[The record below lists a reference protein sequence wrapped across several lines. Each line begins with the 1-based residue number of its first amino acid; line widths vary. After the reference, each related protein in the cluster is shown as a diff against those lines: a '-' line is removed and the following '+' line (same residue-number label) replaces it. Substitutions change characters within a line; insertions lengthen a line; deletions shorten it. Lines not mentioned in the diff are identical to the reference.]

1 MWYNLFIKIFKGV
14 FFVMRKN
21 KKNRKFNFNVIN
33 AVMVGVLISLSL
45 TLPFMKGKQDNLQST
60 EVTLTSE
67 FSIESEGENHIINV
81 VGKPATVENIEGVK
95 PENETQVSTEDEGEP
110 EVQAEPEAE
119 VEEPVEAEPEQEPE
133 VEQQEQEVQVQ
144 DYSETK
150 EFQDRCRLTY
160 AESGLEDE
168 IGQVAVAATIIHR
181 QYSPEFHADGNF
193 YNVMNNGFSSV
204 HDGEIFIM
212 TKNPYVLYYEDV
224 PERTIRATERALNGE
239 DPTEQLLWE
248 EAERLGL
255 DPEVYAAGGAKYFYN
270 PNACSEAALAERANI
285 KCKVQIGNHVF
296 YKVWDQ

>member
-1 MWYNLFIKIFKGV
+1 MK
-14 FFVMRKN
+14 KN

-33 AVMVGVLISLSL
+33 AVILGVLISLSL
-45 TLPFMKGKQDNLQST
+45 TLPFMKGKQDNPQST
-60 EVTLTSE
+60 EVALTSE

-81 VGKPATVENIEGVK
+81 IGKPATVENIGSV
-95 PENETQVSTEDEGEP
+95 
-110 EVQAEPEAE
+110 EPEAE

-133 VEQQEQEVQVQ
+133 VEQQVQEAQ

-181 QYSPEFHADGNF
+181 QYSPEFRADGDF

-204 HDGEIFIM
+204 RNGEIYIM
-212 TKNPYVLYYEDV
+212 TSNPYVLYYEDV

-248 EAERLGL
+248 EAVRLGL

-270 PNACSEAALAERANI
+270 PNVCSEAALAERANI

>member
-1 MWYNLFIKIFKGV
+1 
-14 FFVMRKN
+14 MRKN

-33 AVMVGVLISLSL
+33 AVILGVLISLSL
-45 TLPFMKGKQDNLQST
+45 TLPFMKGKQDNPQST
-60 EVTLTSE
+60 EVVLTSE

-81 VGKPATVENIEGVK
+81 IGKPATVENIGSV
-95 PENETQVSTEDEGEP
+95 
-110 EVQAEPEAE
+110 EPEAE

-133 VEQQEQEVQVQ
+133 VEQQVQETQ

-181 QYSPEFHADGNF
+181 QYSPEFRADGNF

-204 HDGEIFIM
+204 RNGEIYIM
-212 TKNPYVLYYEDV
+212 TSNPYVLYYEDV

-248 EAERLGL
+248 EAVRLGL

-270 PNACSEAALAERANI
+270 PNVCSEAALAERANI

>member
-1 MWYNLFIKIFKGV
+1 MK
-14 FFVMRKN
+14 KN

-33 AVMVGVLISLSL
+33 AVILGVLISLSL

-60 EVTLTSE
+60 EVALTSE

-81 VGKPATVENIEGVK
+81 VEKPATVENIGSV
-95 PENETQVSTEDEGEP
+95 
-110 EVQAEPEAE
+110 EPEAE
-119 VEEPVEAEPEQEPE
+119 VEESVEAEPEQEPE
-133 VEQQEQEVQVQ
+133 EEQQVQEVQ

-181 QYSPEFHADGNF
+181 QYSPEFRADGDF

-204 HDGEIFIM
+204 RNGEIYIM
-212 TKNPYVLYYEDV
+212 TSNPYVLYYEDV

-255 DPEVYAAGGAKYFYN
+255 DPEVR
-270 PNACSEAALAERANI
+270 S
-285 KCKVQIGNHVF
+285 
-296 YKVWDQ
+296 

>member
-1 MWYNLFIKIFKGV
+1 
-14 FFVMRKN
+14 MRKN

-33 AVMVGVLISLSL
+33 AVILGVLISLSL
-45 TLPFMKGKQDNLQST
+45 TLPFMKGKQDNPQST
-60 EVTLTSE
+60 EVVLTSE

-81 VGKPATVENIEGVK
+81 IGKPATVENIGSV
-95 PENETQVSTEDEGEP
+95 
-110 EVQAEPEAE
+110 EPEAE

-133 VEQQEQEVQVQ
+133 VEQQVQEAQ

-181 QYSPEFHADGNF
+181 QYSPEFRADGNF

-204 HDGEIFIM
+204 RNGEIYIM
-212 TKNPYVLYYEDV
+212 TSNPYVLYYEDV

-248 EAERLGL
+248 EAVRLGL

-270 PNACSEAALAERANI
+270 PNVCSEAALAERANI

>member
-1 MWYNLFIKIFKGV
+1 MK
-14 FFVMRKN
+14 KN

-33 AVMVGVLISLSL
+33 AVILGVLISLSL

-60 EVTLTSE
+60 EVALTSE

-81 VGKPATVENIEGVK
+81 VEKPATVENIGSVE
-95 PENETQVSTEDEGEP
+95 PENETQVSTEDEGK
-110 EVQAEPEAE
+110 PEAE
-119 VEEPVEAEPEQEPE
+119 AEEPVEAEPEQEPE
-133 VEQQEQEVQVQ
+133 EEQQVQEAQ

-181 QYSPEFHADGNF
+181 QYSPEFRADGDF

-204 HDGEIFIM
+204 RNGEIYIM
-212 TKNPYVLYYEDV
+212 TSNPYVLYYEDV

-248 EAERLGL
+248 EAVRLGL

>member
-1 MWYNLFIKIFKGV
+1 MK
-14 FFVMRKN
+14 KN

-33 AVMVGVLISLSL
+33 AVILGVLISLSL

-60 EVTLTSE
+60 EVALTSE
-67 FSIESEGENHIINV
+67 FSIESEGEKHIINV
-81 VGKPATVENIEGVK
+81 IGKPATVENIGSV
-95 PENETQVSTEDEGEP
+95 
-110 EVQAEPEAE
+110 EPEAE

-133 VEQQEQEVQVQ
+133 EEQQVQEAQ

-181 QYSPEFHADGNF
+181 QYSPEFRADGDF

-204 HDGEIFIM
+204 RNGEIYIM
-212 TKNPYVLYYEDV
+212 TSNPYVLYYEDV

-248 EAERLGL
+248 EAVRLGL

-270 PNACSEAALAERANI
+270 PNVCSEAALAERANI

>member
-1 MWYNLFIKIFKGV
+1 
-14 FFVMRKN
+14 MRKN

-33 AVMVGVLISLSL
+33 AVILGVLISLSL

-60 EVTLTSE
+60 EVVLTSE

-81 VGKPATVENIEGVK
+81 VEKPATVENIGSV
-95 PENETQVSTEDEGEP
+95 
-110 EVQAEPEAE
+110 EPEAE

-133 VEQQEQEVQVQ
+133 VEQQVQEAQ

-181 QYSPEFHADGNF
+181 QYSPEFRADGDF

-204 HDGEIFIM
+204 RNGEIYIM
-212 TKNPYVLYYEDV
+212 TSNPYVLYYEDV

>member
-1 MWYNLFIKIFKGV
+1 MK
-14 FFVMRKN
+14 KN

-33 AVMVGVLISLSL
+33 AVILGVLISLSL

-60 EVTLTSE
+60 EVALTSE

-81 VGKPATVENIEGVK
+81 IGKSATVENIGSV
-95 PENETQVSTEDEGEP
+95 
-110 EVQAEPEAE
+110 EPEAE

-133 VEQQEQEVQVQ
+133 VEQQVQETQ

-181 QYSPEFHADGNF
+181 QYSPEFRADGDF

-204 HDGEIFIM
+204 RNGEIYIM
-212 TKNPYVLYYEDV
+212 TSNPYVLYYEDV

-270 PNACSEAALAERANI
+270 PNVCSEAALAERANI

>member
-1 MWYNLFIKIFKGV
+1 
-14 FFVMRKN
+14 MRKN
-21 KKNRKFNFNVIN
+21 KENRKFNFNVIN
-33 AVMVGVLISLSL
+33 AVILGILISLSL

-60 EVTLTSE
+60 EVVLTSE

-81 VGKPATVENIEGVK
+81 VEKPATVENIGSV
-95 PENETQVSTEDEGEP
+95 
-110 EVQAEPEAE
+110 EPEAE

-133 VEQQEQEVQVQ
+133 VELQVQEAQ

-181 QYSPEFHADGNF
+181 QYSPEFRADGDF

-204 HDGEIFIM
+204 RNGEIYIM
-212 TKNPYVLYYEDV
+212 TSNPYVLYYEDV

-270 PNACSEAALAERANI
+270 PNVCSEAALAERANI

>member
-1 MWYNLFIKIFKGV
+1 
-14 FFVMRKN
+14 MRKSN
-21 KKNRKFNFNVIN
+21 YAKVRRIKSFIN
-33 AVMVGVLISLSL
+33 AIEVIGAILIGVMFSLYLFGPQLSFKDSEE
-45 TLPFMKGKQDNLQST
+45 TTK
-60 EVTLTSE
+60 EVTQIEGVGRRKTINVNVTYATAVNLETEPVATVQTLSE
-67 FSIESEGENHIINV
+67 SEEQVETAEPEIESEAE
-81 VGKPATVENIEGVK
+81 
-95 PENETQVSTEDEGEP
+95 ETAYE
-110 EVQAEPEAE
+110 EVQ
-119 VEEPVEAEPEQEPE
+119 QY
-133 VEQQEQEVQVQ
+133 
-144 DYSETK
+144 DSETK

-181 QYSPEFHADGNF
+181 QYSSEFHADGNF

-204 HDGEIFIM
+204 HNGEIYIM
-212 TKNPYVLYYEDV
+212 TSNPYVLYYEDV

-248 EAERLGL
+248 EAVRLGL

>member
-1 MWYNLFIKIFKGV
+1 MK
-14 FFVMRKN
+14 KN

-33 AVMVGVLISLSL
+33 AVILGILISLSL
-45 TLPFMKGKQDNLQST
+45 TLPVMKGKQDNLQST
-60 EVTLTSE
+60 EVVLTSE

-81 VGKPATVENIEGVK
+81 VEKPATVENIGSVE
-95 PENETQVSTEDEGEP
+95 PENETQVSTEDEGK
-110 EVQAEPEAE
+110 PEAE
-119 VEEPVEAEPEQEPE
+119 AEEPVEAEPEQEPE
-133 VEQQEQEVQVQ
+133 VEQKVQEAQ

-181 QYSPEFHADGNF
+181 QYSPEFRADGDF

-204 HDGEIFIM
+204 RNGEIYIM
-212 TKNPYVLYYEDV
+212 TSNPYVLYYEDV

-239 DPTEQLLWE
+239 DPIEQLLWE

-270 PNACSEAALAERANI
+270 PNVCSEAALAERANI

>member
-1 MWYNLFIKIFKGV
+1 
-14 FFVMRKN
+14 MRKN

-33 AVMVGVLISLSL
+33 AVILGVLISLSL
-45 TLPFMKGKQDNLQST
+45 TLPFMKGKQDNLQT
-60 EVTLTSE
+60 MEVALTSE

-81 VGKPATVENIEGVK
+81 VEKPATVENIGSV
-95 PENETQVSTEDEGEP
+95 
-110 EVQAEPEAE
+110 EPEAE

-133 VEQQEQEVQVQ
+133 VEQQVQEAQ

-181 QYSPEFHADGNF
+181 QYSPEFRADGDF

-204 HDGEIFIM
+204 RNGEIYIM
-212 TKNPYVLYYEDV
+212 TSNPYVLYYEDV

>member
-1 MWYNLFIKIFKGV
+1 
-14 FFVMRKN
+14 MRKN

-33 AVMVGVLISLSL
+33 AVVLGVLISLSL
-45 TLPFMKGKQDNLQST
+45 TLPFMKGKQDNPQST
-60 EVTLTSE
+60 EVVLTSE

-81 VGKPATVENIEGVK
+81 VEKPATVENIGSV
-95 PENETQVSTEDEGEP
+95 
-110 EVQAEPEAE
+110 EPEAE
-119 VEEPVEAEPEQEPE
+119 AEEPVEAEPEQE
-133 VEQQEQEVQVQ
+133 VEAEQEQGAQVQ

-181 QYSPEFHADGNF
+181 QYSPEFRADGDF

-204 HDGEIFIM
+204 RNGEIYIM
-212 TKNPYVLYYEDV
+212 TSNPYVLYYEDV

-248 EAERLGL
+248 EAVRLGL

-270 PNACSEAALAERANI
+270 PNVCSEAALAERANI

>member
-1 MWYNLFIKIFKGV
+1 MK
-14 FFVMRKN
+14 KN

-33 AVMVGVLISLSL
+33 AVILGILISLSL

-60 EVTLTSE
+60 EVVLTSE

-81 VGKPATVENIEGVK
+81 VEKPATVENIGSV
-95 PENETQVSTEDEGEP
+95 
-110 EVQAEPEAE
+110 EPEAE

-133 VEQQEQEVQVQ
+133 VEQQVQEAQ

-181 QYSPEFHADGNF
+181 QYSPEFRADGDF

-204 HDGEIFIM
+204 RNGEIYIM
-212 TKNPYVLYYEDV
+212 TSNPYVLYYEDV

-270 PNACSEAALAERANI
+270 PNVCSEAALAERANI

>member
-1 MWYNLFIKIFKGV
+1 
-14 FFVMRKN
+14 MRES
-21 KKNRKFNFNVIN
+21 KKNRKFNFRVIN
-33 AVMVGVLISLSL
+33 AVMIGVLISLSL

-60 EVTLTSE
+60 EVALTSE

-81 VGKPATVENIEGVK
+81 VEKPATVENIGSV
-95 PENETQVSTEDEGEP
+95 
-110 EVQAEPEAE
+110 EPEAE

-133 VEQQEQEVQVQ
+133 VEQQVQEAQ

-181 QYSPEFHADGNF
+181 QYSPEFRADGDF

-204 HDGEIFIM
+204 RNGEIYIM
-212 TKNPYVLYYEDV
+212 TSNPYVLYYEDV

-270 PNACSEAALAERANI
+270 PNVCSEAALAERANI

>member
-1 MWYNLFIKIFKGV
+1 MK
-14 FFVMRKN
+14 KN
-21 KKNRKFNFNVIN
+21 KKNRKSKASVINVII
-33 AVMVGVLISLSL
+33 VGVLISLSL
-45 TLPFMKGKQDNLQST
+45 TLPFMKGKQDNPQST
-60 EVTLTSE
+60 EVVLTSE

-81 VGKPATVENIEGVK
+81 VEKPATVENIGSV
-95 PENETQVSTEDEGEP
+95 
-110 EVQAEPEAE
+110 EPEAE
-119 VEEPVEAEPEQEPE
+119 AEEPVEAEPEQE
-133 VEQQEQEVQVQ
+133 VEAEQEQGAQVQ

-181 QYSPEFHADGNF
+181 QYSPEFRADGDF
-193 YNVMNNGFSSV
+193 YQVMNNGFSSV
-204 HDGEIFIM
+204 RNGEIYIM
-212 TKNPYVLYYEDV
+212 TSNPYVLYYEDV

-248 EAERLGL
+248 ESVRLGL

-270 PNACSEAALAERANI
+270 PNVCSEAALAERANI

>member
-1 MWYNLFIKIFKGV
+1 
-14 FFVMRKN
+14 MRKN
-21 KKNRKFNFNVIN
+21 KENRKFNFNVIN
-33 AVMVGVLISLSL
+33 AVILGILISLSL

-60 EVTLTSE
+60 EVVLTSE

-81 VGKPATVENIEGVK
+81 VEKPATVENIGSV
-95 PENETQVSTEDEGEP
+95 
-110 EVQAEPEAE
+110 EPEAE

-133 VEQQEQEVQVQ
+133 VEQQVQEAQ

-181 QYSPEFHADGNF
+181 QYSPEFRADGDF

-204 HDGEIFIM
+204 RNGEIYIM
-212 TKNPYVLYYEDV
+212 TSNPYVLYYEDV

>member
-1 MWYNLFIKIFKGV
+1 
-14 FFVMRKN
+14 MRKN
-21 KKNRKFNFNVIN
+21 KENRKFNFNVIN
-33 AVMVGVLISLSL
+33 AVILGILISLSL

-60 EVTLTSE
+60 EVVLTSE

-81 VGKPATVENIEGVK
+81 VEKPATVENIGSV
-95 PENETQVSTEDEGEP
+95 ET
-110 EVQAEPEAE
+110 EAE

-133 VEQQEQEVQVQ
+133 VEQQVQEAQ

-181 QYSPEFHADGNF
+181 QYSPEFRADGDF

-204 HDGEIFIM
+204 RNGEIYIM
-212 TKNPYVLYYEDV
+212 TSNPYVLYYEDV

>member
-1 MWYNLFIKIFKGV
+1 
-14 FFVMRKN
+14 MRKN

-33 AVMVGVLISLSL
+33 AVMIGVLISLSL

-60 EVTLTSE
+60 EVALTSE

-81 VGKPATVENIEGVK
+81 IGKPATVENIESV
-95 PENETQVSTEDEGEP
+95 
-110 EVQAEPEAE
+110 EPEAE

-133 VEQQEQEVQVQ
+133 VEQQVQEAQ

-181 QYSPEFHADGNF
+181 QYSPEFRADGNF

-204 HDGEIFIM
+204 RNGEIYIM
-212 TKNPYVLYYEDV
+212 TSNPYVLYYEDV

-248 EAERLGL
+248 EAVRLGL

-270 PNACSEAALAERANI
+270 PNVCSEAALAERANI

>member
-1 MWYNLFIKIFKGV
+1 
-14 FFVMRKN
+14 MRKN
-21 KKNRKFNFNVIN
+21 KENRKFNFNVIN
-33 AVMVGVLISLSL
+33 AVILGILISLSL

-60 EVTLTSE
+60 EVALTSE

-81 VGKPATVENIEGVK
+81 IGKPATVENIGSV
-95 PENETQVSTEDEGEP
+95 
-110 EVQAEPEAE
+110 EPEAE

-133 VEQQEQEVQVQ
+133 VEQQVQEAQ

-181 QYSPEFHADGNF
+181 QYSPEFRADGDF

-204 HDGEIFIM
+204 RNGEIYIM
-212 TKNPYVLYYEDV
+212 TSNPYVLYYEDV

-270 PNACSEAALAERANI
+270 PNVCSEAALAERANI

>member
-1 MWYNLFIKIFKGV
+1 M
-14 FFVMRKN
+14 
-21 KKNRKFNFNVIN
+21 KKNRKSKASVINVII
-33 AVMVGVLISLSL
+33 VGVLISLSL
-45 TLPFMKGKQDNLQST
+45 TLPFMKGKQDNPQST
-60 EVTLTSE
+60 EVVLTSE

-81 VGKPATVENIEGVK
+81 VEKPATVENIGSDDASDT
-95 PENETQVSTEDEGEP
+95 ETG
-110 EVQAEPEAE
+110 AEPEAE
-119 VEEPVEAEPEQEPE
+119 AEEPVEAEPEQEPE
-133 VEQQEQEVQVQ
+133 EEQQVQEAQ

-181 QYSPEFHADGNF
+181 QYSPEFRADGNF

-204 HDGEIFIM
+204 RNGEIYIM
-212 TKNPYVLYYEDV
+212 TSNPYVLYYEDV

-239 DPTEQLLWE
+239 DPTEQLLWK

>member
-1 MWYNLFIKIFKGV
+1 
-14 FFVMRKN
+14 MRKN

-33 AVMVGVLISLSL
+33 AVVLGVLISLSL
-45 TLPFMKGKQDNLQST
+45 TLPFMKGKQDNPQST
-60 EVTLTSE
+60 EVVLTSE

-81 VGKPATVENIEGVK
+81 VEKPATVENIGSV
-95 PENETQVSTEDEGEP
+95 
-110 EVQAEPEAE
+110 EPEAE
-119 VEEPVEAEPEQEPE
+119 AEEPVEAEPEQE
-133 VEQQEQEVQVQ
+133 VEAEQEQGAQVQ

-181 QYSPEFHADGNF
+181 QYSPEFRADGDF

-204 HDGEIFIM
+204 RNGEIYIM
-212 TKNPYVLYYEDV
+212 TSNPYVLYYKDV

-248 EAERLGL
+248 EAVRLGL

-270 PNACSEAALAERANI
+270 PNVCSEAALAERANI

>member
-1 MWYNLFIKIFKGV
+1 MK
-14 FFVMRKN
+14 KN

-33 AVMVGVLISLSL
+33 AVILGVLISLSL
-45 TLPFMKGKQDNLQST
+45 TLPFMKGKQDNPQST
-60 EVTLTSE
+60 EVVLTSE

-81 VGKPATVENIEGVK
+81 VEKPATVENIGSV
-95 PENETQVSTEDEGEP
+95 
-110 EVQAEPEAE
+110 EPEAE

-133 VEQQEQEVQVQ
+133 VEQQVQEAQ

-181 QYSPEFHADGNF
+181 QYSPEFRADGDF

-204 HDGEIFIM
+204 RNGEIYIM
-212 TKNPYVLYYEDV
+212 TSNPYVLYYEDV

-248 EAERLGL
+248 EAVRLGL

-270 PNACSEAALAERANI
+270 PNVCSEAALAERANI

>member
-1 MWYNLFIKIFKGV
+1 
-14 FFVMRKN
+14 MRKN
-21 KKNRKFNFNVIN
+21 KENRKFNFNVIN
-33 AVMVGVLISLSL
+33 AVILGILISLSL

-60 EVTLTSE
+60 EVVLTSE

-81 VGKPATVENIEGVK
+81 VEKPATVENIGSVE
-95 PENETQVSTEDEGEP
+95 PENETQVSTEDEGK
-110 EVQAEPEAE
+110 PEAE
-119 VEEPVEAEPEQEPE
+119 AEEPVEAEPEQEPE
-133 VEQQEQEVQVQ
+133 EEQQVQEAQ

-181 QYSPEFHADGNF
+181 QYSPEFRADGDF

-204 HDGEIFIM
+204 RNGEIYIM
-212 TKNPYVLYYEDV
+212 TSNPYVLYYEDV

>member
-1 MWYNLFIKIFKGV
+1 MK
-14 FFVMRKN
+14 KN

-33 AVMVGVLISLSL
+33 AVILGVLISLSL
-45 TLPFMKGKQDNLQST
+45 TLPFMKGKQDNPQST
-60 EVTLTSE
+60 EVVLTSE

-81 VGKPATVENIEGVK
+81 IGKPATVENIGSV
-95 PENETQVSTEDEGEP
+95 
-110 EVQAEPEAE
+110 EPEAE

-133 VEQQEQEVQVQ
+133 VEQQVQEAQ

-181 QYSPEFHADGNF
+181 QYSPEFRADGNF

-204 HDGEIFIM
+204 RNGEIYIM
-212 TKNPYVLYYEDV
+212 TSNPYVLYYEDV

-248 EAERLGL
+248 EAVRLGL

-270 PNACSEAALAERANI
+270 PNVCSEAALAERANI

>member
-1 MWYNLFIKIFKGV
+1 MK
-14 FFVMRKN
+14 KN
-21 KKNRKFNFNVIN
+21 KKNRKSKASVINVII
-33 AVMVGVLISLSL
+33 VGVLISLSL
-45 TLPFMKGKQDNLQST
+45 TLPFMKGKQDNPQST
-60 EVTLTSE
+60 EVVLTSE

-81 VGKPATVENIEGVK
+81 VEKPATVENIGSV
-95 PENETQVSTEDEGEP
+95 G
-110 EVQAEPEAE
+110 PEAE

-133 VEQQEQEVQVQ
+133 VEQQVQEVQ

-181 QYSPEFHADGNF
+181 QYSPEFRADGDF
-193 YNVMNNGFSSV
+193 YQVMNNGFSSV
-204 HDGEIFIM
+204 RNGEIYIM
-212 TKNPYVLYYEDV
+212 TSNPYVLYYEDV

-270 PNACSEAALAERANI
+270 PNVCSEAALAERANI

>member
-1 MWYNLFIKIFKGV
+1 MK
-14 FFVMRKN
+14 KN

-33 AVMVGVLISLSL
+33 AVILGVLISLSL

-60 EVTLTSE
+60 EVALTSE

-81 VGKPATVENIEGVK
+81 VEKPATVENIGSVE
-95 PENETQVSTEDEGEP
+95 PEIETHVSTEDEGK
-110 EVQAEPEAE
+110 PEAE
-119 VEEPVEAEPEQEPE
+119 AEEPVEAEPEQEPE
-133 VEQQEQEVQVQ
+133 EEQQVQEAQ

-181 QYSPEFHADGNF
+181 QYSPEFRADGDF

-204 HDGEIFIM
+204 RNGEIYIM
-212 TKNPYVLYYEDV
+212 TSNPYVLYYEDV

-248 EAERLGL
+248 EAVRLGL

>member
-1 MWYNLFIKIFKGV
+1 MK
-14 FFVMRKN
+14 KN
-21 KKNRKFNFNVIN
+21 KKNRKSKASVINVII
-33 AVMVGVLISLSL
+33 VGVLISLSL
-45 TLPFMKGKQDNLQST
+45 TLPFMKGKRDNPQST
-60 EVTLTSE
+60 EVVLTSE

-81 VGKPATVENIEGVK
+81 VEKPATVENIGSVD
-95 PENETQVSTEDEGEP
+95 PES
-110 EVQAEPEAE
+110 E

-133 VEQQEQEVQVQ
+133 VEQQVQEVQ

-181 QYSPEFHADGNF
+181 QYSPEFRADGDF
-193 YNVMNNGFSSV
+193 YQVMNNGFSSV
-204 HDGEIFIM
+204 RNGEIYIM
-212 TKNPYVLYYEDV
+212 TSNPYVLYYEDV

-270 PNACSEAALAERANI
+270 PNVCSEAALAERANI

>member
-1 MWYNLFIKIFKGV
+1 
-14 FFVMRKN
+14 MRKN
-21 KKNRKFNFNVIN
+21 KENRKFNFNVIN
-33 AVMVGVLISLSL
+33 AVILGILISLSL

-60 EVTLTSE
+60 EVVLTSE

-81 VGKPATVENIEGVK
+81 VEKPATVENIGSV
-95 PENETQVSTEDEGEP
+95 
-110 EVQAEPEAE
+110 EPEAE

-133 VEQQEQEVQVQ
+133 VEQQVQETQ

-181 QYSPEFHADGNF
+181 QYSPEFRADGDF

-204 HDGEIFIM
+204 RNGEIYIM
-212 TKNPYVLYYEDV
+212 TSNPYVLYYEDV

-270 PNACSEAALAERANI
+270 PNVCSEAALAERANI

>member
-1 MWYNLFIKIFKGV
+1 MK
-14 FFVMRKN
+14 KN
-21 KKNRKFNFNVIN
+21 KKNRKFNFRVIN
-33 AVMVGVLISLSL
+33 AVMIGALISLSL

-60 EVTLTSE
+60 EVALTSE

-81 VGKPATVENIEGVK
+81 VEKPATVENIGSV
-95 PENETQVSTEDEGEP
+95 
-110 EVQAEPEAE
+110 EPEAE

-133 VEQQEQEVQVQ
+133 VEQQVQEAQ

-181 QYSPEFHADGNF
+181 QYSPEFRADGDF

-204 HDGEIFIM
+204 RNGEIYIM
-212 TKNPYVLYYEDV
+212 TSNPYVLYYEDV

>member
-1 MWYNLFIKIFKGV
+1 
-14 FFVMRKN
+14 MRKN

-33 AVMVGVLISLSL
+33 AVVLGVLISLSL
-45 TLPFMKGKQDNLQST
+45 TLPFMKGKQDNPQST
-60 EVTLTSE
+60 EVVLTSE

-81 VGKPATVENIEGVK
+81 VEKPATVENIGSV
-95 PENETQVSTEDEGEP
+95 
-110 EVQAEPEAE
+110 EPEAE
-119 VEEPVEAEPEQEPE
+119 AEEPVEAEPEQE
-133 VEQQEQEVQVQ
+133 VEAEQEQGAQVQ

-181 QYSPEFHADGNF
+181 QYSPEFRADGDF

-204 HDGEIFIM
+204 RNGEIYIM
-212 TKNPYVLYYEDV
+212 TRNPYVLYYEDV

-239 DPTEQLLWE
+239 YPTEQLLWE
-248 EAERLGL
+248 EAVRLGL

-270 PNACSEAALAERANI
+270 PNVCSEAALAERANI

>member
-1 MWYNLFIKIFKGV
+1 
-14 FFVMRKN
+14 MRKN
-21 KKNRKFNFNVIN
+21 KENRKFNFNVIN
-33 AVMVGVLISLSL
+33 AVILGILISLSL

-60 EVTLTSE
+60 EVVLTSE

-81 VGKPATVENIEGVK
+81 VEKPATVENIGSV
-95 PENETQVSTEDEGEP
+95 
-110 EVQAEPEAE
+110 EPEAE

-133 VEQQEQEVQVQ
+133 VEQQVQEAQ

-181 QYSPEFHADGNF
+181 QYSPEFRADGDF

-204 HDGEIFIM
+204 RNGEIYIM
-212 TKNPYVLYYEDV
+212 TSNPYVLYYEDV

-248 EAERLGL
+248 EAVRLGL

>member
-1 MWYNLFIKIFKGV
+1 
-14 FFVMRKN
+14 MRKN

-33 AVMVGVLISLSL
+33 AVILGVLISLSL
-45 TLPFMKGKQDNLQST
+45 TLPFMKGKQDNPQST
-60 EVTLTSE
+60 EVVLTSE

-81 VGKPATVENIEGVK
+81 IGKPATVENIGSV
-95 PENETQVSTEDEGEP
+95 
-110 EVQAEPEAE
+110 EPEAE

-133 VEQQEQEVQVQ
+133 VEQQVQEAQ

-181 QYSPEFHADGNF
+181 QYSPEFRADGDF

-204 HDGEIFIM
+204 RNGEIYIM
-212 TKNPYVLYYEDV
+212 TSNPYVLYYEDV

-270 PNACSEAALAERANI
+270 PNVCSEAALAERANI

>member
-1 MWYNLFIKIFKGV
+1 
-14 FFVMRKN
+14 MRKN
-21 KKNRKFNFNVIN
+21 KKNRKFNFKVGNV
-33 AVMVGVLISLSL
+33 VLLGVLISLSL

-119 VEEPVEAEPEQEPE
+119 VEEPTEAEPEQEPE
-133 VEQQEQEVQVQ
+133 VEQQMQEAQ

-212 TKNPYVLYYEDV
+212 TRNPYVLCYEDV

-270 PNACSEAALAERANI
+270 PNACSEAALAERATI

>member
-1 MWYNLFIKIFKGV
+1 
-14 FFVMRKN
+14 MRKN

-33 AVMVGVLISLSL
+33 AVVLGVLISLSL
-45 TLPFMKGKQDNLQST
+45 TLPFMKGKQDNPQST
-60 EVTLTSE
+60 EVVLTSE

-81 VGKPATVENIEGVK
+81 VEKPATVENIGSV
-95 PENETQVSTEDEGEP
+95 
-110 EVQAEPEAE
+110 EPEAE
-119 VEEPVEAEPEQEPE
+119 AEEPVEAE
-133 VEQQEQEVQVQ
+133 QEQGAQVQ

-181 QYSPEFHADGNF
+181 QYSPEFRADGDF

-204 HDGEIFIM
+204 RNGEIYIM
-212 TKNPYVLYYEDV
+212 TRNPYVLYYEDV

-248 EAERLGL
+248 EAVRLGL

-270 PNACSEAALAERANI
+270 PNVCSEAALAERANI

>member
-1 MWYNLFIKIFKGV
+1 MK
-14 FFVMRKN
+14 KN

-33 AVMVGVLISLSL
+33 AVILGVLISLSL

-60 EVTLTSE
+60 EVALTSE

-81 VGKPATVENIEGVK
+81 VEKPATVENIGSV
-95 PENETQVSTEDEGEP
+95 EP
-110 EVQAEPEAE
+110 ESE

-133 VEQQEQEVQVQ
+133 VEQQVQEVQ

-181 QYSPEFHADGNF
+181 QYSPEFRADGDF

-204 HDGEIFIM
+204 RNGEIYIM
-212 TKNPYVLYYEDV
+212 TSNPYVLYYEDV

>member
-1 MWYNLFIKIFKGV
+1 
-14 FFVMRKN
+14 MRKN

-33 AVMVGVLISLSL
+33 AVILGVLISLSL

-60 EVTLTSE
+60 EAALTNE

-81 VGKPATVENIEGVK
+81 IGKPATVENIGSV
-95 PENETQVSTEDEGEP
+95 
-110 EVQAEPEAE
+110 EPEAE

-133 VEQQEQEVQVQ
+133 VEQQVQEAQVQ

-181 QYSPEFHADGNF
+181 QYSPEFRADGDF

-204 HDGEIFIM
+204 RNGEIYIM
-212 TKNPYVLYYEDV
+212 TSNPYVLYYKDV

-248 EAERLGL
+248 EAVRLGL

-270 PNACSEAALAERANI
+270 PNVCSEAALAERANI

>member
-1 MWYNLFIKIFKGV
+1 
-14 FFVMRKN
+14 MRKSN
-21 KKNRKFNFNVIN
+21 YENVQKTKKIIGFFEVMLAILVGTIFSFLLFKPYMVFGSDDEAQEPTTFQQEEIVEPKGNIVVVSETYATAIN
-33 AVMVGVLISLSL
+33 L
-45 TLPFMKGKQDNLQST
+45 
-60 EVTLTSE
+60 
-67 FSIESEGENHIINV
+67 GEQQIV
-81 VGKPATVENIEGVK
+81 A
-95 PENETQVSTEDEGEP
+95 
-110 EVQAEPEAE
+110 

-133 VEQQEQEVQVQ
+133 VEQQEQEAQVQ

-212 TKNPYVLYYEDV
+212 TSNPYVLYYEDV

>member
-1 MWYNLFIKIFKGV
+1 MK
-14 FFVMRKN
+14 KN

-33 AVMVGVLISLSL
+33 AVILGVLISLSL

-60 EVTLTSE
+60 EVALTSE

-81 VGKPATVENIEGVK
+81 VEKPATVENIGSVE
-95 PENETQVSTEDEGEP
+95 PENETQVSTEYEGK
-110 EVQAEPEAE
+110 PEAE
-119 VEEPVEAEPEQEPE
+119 AEEPVEAEPEQEPE
-133 VEQQEQEVQVQ
+133 VEQKVQEAQ

-181 QYSPEFHADGNF
+181 QYSPEFRADGDF

-204 HDGEIFIM
+204 RNGEIYIM
-212 TKNPYVLYYEDV
+212 TSNPYVLYYEDV

-239 DPTEQLLWE
+239 DPIEQLLWE

-270 PNACSEAALAERANI
+270 PNVCSEAALAERANI